1 MKGKVIIAPVI
12 IILTIL
18 IASLLFTIKGP
29 SDASIQYFCNQKMLS
44 WDLNID
50 VENGMYKIDG
60 ELFSTYED
68 DLAMT
73 NKGGDLVRKTDD
85 QYNFITQN
93 NHAIYDKDGNVLY
106 GCNGK
111 FKLFA
116 DSYEVVDKDGEKVA
130 TVNFN
135 MFDTVGVMRDNNG
148 NIIARYDSALWRK
161 DYIVSIYDGC
171 TIDDESILMI
181 FASYVSD
188 VRADNQ
194 NDK

>member
-1 MKGKVIIAPVI
+1 MKRKVIIVPVI

-18 IASLLFTIKGP
+18 FASIFFIVKGP
-29 SDASIQYFCNQKMLS
+29 SDASAQYFCNQKMLS
-44 WDLNID
+44 LDLNID

-73 NKGGDLVRKTDD
+73 NKNGELVRKTDD
-85 QYNFITQN
+85 QFNFITQN
-93 NHAIYDKDGNVLY
+93 NHAIYDQEGNVLY

-111 FKLFA
+111 FKLLA
-116 DSYEVVDKDGEKVA
+116 DSYEVVDKDGNQIA
-130 TVNFN
+130 TVDFN
-135 MFDTVGVMRDNNG
+135 MFDTSGVMRDNAG
-148 NIIARYDSALWRK
+148 SVIAKYDSALFRQ

-171 TIDDESILMI
+171 EIDDESILMI

-188 VRADNQ
+188 VRADSK
-194 NDK
+194 ND

>member
-12 IILTIL
+12 IILAIL

-161 DYIVSIYDGC
+161 DYVVSIYDC
-171 TIDDESILMI
+171 CEIDDESILMI

-188 VRADNQ
+188 VRADSQ
-194 NDK
+194 NDN